1 MDSVSSTAEK
11 FCSVLEDGNLR
22 LTCQLIQFL
31 VRTIFL
37 GGAVTSC
44 CVFPH
49 MAGRRRGRER
59 VLYVS
64 SYKRTNPITGALPSR
79 SHLNNHSL
87 KVPSPDTITVG
98 VRASAH
104 EFGEDYKRSR
114 TQSTQQLY
122 EIGPL
127 VSPILQIRSQA
138 KLRLSYWAK
147 VMQPTWEIRAIV
159 ETDLQVFA
167 YSTLWSSP
175 LRHHLLQEAF
185 QDIQTDSSP
194 SCFCSIACIPVEL
207 ELPGNLLPIPTPS
220 GFQHLSLCCVSSHHA
235 CHKIDALPVSI
246 QSMSPKPTFSSA
258 IRTQTACRPAR
269 TNLWAGTWTTSSS
282 SQAFQGENRLAFCCG
297 WDARNPAQAHLSL
310 WKYKSQRVLLPFEE
324 SLDSSFWK

>member
-11 FCSVLEDGNLR
+11 FCSVLQDGNLR

-37 GGAVTSC
+37 GGGVTSC

-49 MAGRRRGRER
+49 MADRKREGER

-64 SYKRTNPITGALPSR
+64 SYKRSNPITGALPSR
-79 SHLNNHSL
+79 SHLNNYSL
-87 KVPSPDTITVG
+87 KVPSPDTITMG

-104 EFGEDYKRSR
+104 EFGEDYKCSR
-114 TQSTQQLY
+114 TQSTPQLY

-138 KLRLSYWAK
+138 NLRLSYWAK
-147 VMQPTWEIRAIV
+147 VMQPIWEVGAIV

-207 ELPGNLLPIPTPS
+207 ELPGNLLPIPTPQWIS
-220 GFQHLSLCCVSSHHA
+220 TSFPLLCLQSPCLSQDRCLAGIYPEDVSKTRILLCHQDPDS
-235 CHKIDALPVSI
+235 L
-246 QSMSPKPTFSSA
+246 
-258 IRTQTACRPAR
+258 QTSEEEPM
-269 TNLWAGTWTTSSS
+269 
-282 SQAFQGENRLAFCCG
+282 G
-297 WDARNPAQAHLSL
+297 WDMDHLPI
-310 WKYKSQRVLLPFEE
+310 KPGLPG
-324 SLDSSFWK
+324 